1 MNTDRLLLY
10 DGKDNIMEYHGS
22 ATTTAMI
29 VTDVD
34 GRVRGGL
41 MVVCE
46 FAGKE
51 FSPEGGRRCK
61 KYQKH
66 SFKLDTCRF
75 YRKDLNGGCDCGEE

>member
-1 MNTDRLLLY
+1 
-10 DGKDNIMEYHGS
+10 MEYHGS

-51 FSPEGGRRCK
+51 FSPEGGRKSHYSIDYICWDMSNHN
-61 KYQKH
+61 YICCV
-66 SFKLDTCRF
+66 FCCGCG
-75 YRKDLNGGCDCGEE
+75 RK